1 MLQQTRSIP
10 IIFVIVADPVGSG
23 FVQNLARP
31 GGNASGFTIMEPTI
45 TGKLVELLKEIAPH
59 VERAA
64 IIFNPKTS
72 PYRDVYLS
80 PFNSAAASNGMEA
93 LAVPVSDEAEL
104 ETVIAAQAR
113 GMNGGLVVMP
123 DGFLNVYRAEIV
135 SLTARYRL
143 PAAYPWRFFAEL
155 GGLLSY
161 GSEQS
166 DEFRLAASYVDRILK
181 GEKPAELPVQAP
193 TDYKLVINLKTA
205 KLLGLDA
212 PPFLQQ
218 RADKLIE

>member
-1 MLQQTRSIP
+1 MIAARSTWGAISLSNST
-10 IIFVIVADPVGSG
+10 FAGNRRLHDSKAAGVA
-23 FVQNLARP
+23 ARP
-31 GGNASGFTIMEPTI
+31 REVLDEAAPNRVT
-45 TGKLVELLKEIAPH
+45 PH

-80 PFNSAAASNGMEA
+80 PFNLAAASNGMEA
-93 LAVPVSDEAEL
+93 LAVPVGDETEL

-123 DGFLNVYRAEIV
+123 DGFLNVHRAEIV

-181 GEKPAELPVQAP
+181 GEKPAELAVQAP

-205 KLLGLDA
+205 KLLGLDV